1 LEASFLDSLQKQVLT
16 TINYLQREQV
26 FGIVMHLRLSA
37 AVQTEKEERIHPKKN
52 KRGGKK
58 KPNPQFVPL
67 FQYMWDSQG
76 IRDSVGWLQ
85 VMVQAPYDKKHRH
98 TRERERERERS
109 FIEK

>member
-26 FGIVMHLRLSA
+26 FGIVVHLRLSA
-37 AVQTEKEERIHPKKN
+37 AVQTEKEERIHPKK